1 MSRRRWQHT
10 ASILGLAL
18 AAAAPTPLSARP
30 ASTTATS
37 IPFDVQHDR
46 LFIDTQVNGRPVRA
60 LLDSAAELSVLD
72 AKTAL
77 ALGIGGDKAQ
87 EVKGSGG
94 TLEGTMADG
103 VKVSAGPYRLAPQTV
118 MIADLSDISR
128 RLNGG
133 KPIALILGRPF
144 FDARRWTIDFVAR
157 RVSPASPVRRPA
169 GQRLPLKT
177 VHGIETMPVTI
188 EGHAPAQA
196 AFDLGNGSGVL
207 IGKAYAARIGLNA
220 PSRITGATKGGG
232 LGGAIAR
239 QQIVLRTLTVAG
251 HVFRD
256 VPAAIDPTDNAE
268 DVNIGTDIL
277 RHFRITTDYP
287 GHAVWLA
294 PQPRD
299 RR

>member
-1 MSRRRWQHT
+1 MSRRPWQH
-10 ASILGLAL
+10 AALVLGLTL
-18 AAAAPTPLSARP
+18 AATAPAPLNARP

-72 AKTAL
+72 LKSAIE
-77 ALGIGGDKAQ
+77 LGIGGDKAQ

-103 VKVSAGPYRLAPQTV
+103 VKVSVGPYQLAPQTV

-144 FDARRWTIDFVAR
+144 FDARRWTIDFVTQ
-157 RVSPASPVRRPA
+157 RVSPASRVGRPA
-169 GQRLPLKT
+169 GKRLPLQT
-177 VHGIETMPVTI
+177 VHGIETMPVAI

-207 IGKAYAARIGLNA
+207 IGKAYATRIGLNA

-239 QQIVLRTLTVAG
+239 QQVVLRTLNVAG
-251 HVFRD
+251 RVFHD

-287 GHAVWLA
+287 GHAVYLT

>member
-1 MSRRRWQHT
+1 MSRRPWQH
-10 ASILGLAL
+10 AALVLGLTL
-18 AAAAPTPLSARP
+18 AATAPAPLNARP

-72 AKTAL
+72 LKSAIE
-77 ALGIGGDKAQ
+77 LGIGGDKAQ

-103 VKVSAGPYRLAPQTV
+103 VKVSVGPYQLAPQTV

-144 FDARRWTIDFVAR
+144 FDARRWTIDFVTQ
-157 RVSPASPVRRPA
+157 RVSPASRVGRPA
-169 GQRLPLKT
+169 GKRLPLQT
-177 VHGIETMPVTI
+177 VHGIETMPVAI

-207 IGKAYAARIGLNA
+207 IGKAYATRIGLNA

-239 QQIVLRTLTVAG
+239 QQVVLRTLTVAG
-251 HVFRD
+251 RVFHD

-287 GHAVWLA
+287 GHAVYLT

>member
-10 ASILGLAL
+10 ALILGLTL

-30 ASTTATS
+30 ASTAATS

-72 AKTAL
+72 LKSAIE
-77 ALGIGGDKAQ
+77 LGIGGDKAQ

-103 VKVSAGPYRLAPQTV
+103 VKVSVGPYQLAPQTV

-144 FDARRWTIDFVAR
+144 FDARRWTIDFVTQ
-157 RVSPASPVRRPA
+157 RVSPASRVGRPA
-169 GQRLPLKT
+169 GKRLPLQT
-177 VHGIETMPVTI
+177 VHGIETMPVAI

-207 IGKAYAARIGLNA
+207 IGKAYATRIGLNA

-239 QQIVLRTLTVAG
+239 QQVVLRTLNVAG
-251 HVFRD
+251 RVFHD

-287 GHAVWLA
+287 GHAVYLT